1 MRVLVIGVLLG
12 WLSPT
17 LAGQPLTEYQ
27 PPLDEGLRARLQA
40 ADSRAGEAFFAR
52 KCAQCHDAAAD
63 GIDFT
68 GPLLWNVVNRPIAAR
83 EGFNYSAAMR
93 AINGRWDLATLDYY
107 LADTKRAIPGRSMNF
122 GGISDAELRASVL
135 LYLRSLSDAPEPLP

>member
-1 MRVLVIGVLLG
+1 MRTLVIGMLLCG
-12 WLSPT
+12 LSPM
-17 LAGQPLTEYQ
+17 LAGQPLSEYQ
-27 PPLDEGLRARLQA
+27 PPLDDALRARLQA
-40 ADSRAGEAFFAR
+40 ADSRAGETFFAR

-83 EGFNYSAAMR
+83 AGFNYSAAMR
-93 AINGRWDLATLDYY
+93 ATSGRWDFATLDYY

-122 GGISDAELRASVL
+122 GGISDVELRASVL
-135 LYLRSLSDAPEPLP
+135 LYLRSLSDAPAPLP